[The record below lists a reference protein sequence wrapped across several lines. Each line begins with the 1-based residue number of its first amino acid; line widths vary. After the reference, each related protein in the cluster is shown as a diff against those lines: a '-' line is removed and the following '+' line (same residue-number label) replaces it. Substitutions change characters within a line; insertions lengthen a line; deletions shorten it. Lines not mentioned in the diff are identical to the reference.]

1 MLGLN
6 LPMKLEEN
14 KKDSK
19 NQSDVTDFDLDD
31 LVKKSTNLND
41 VSIFNTEKSKSPVI
55 IQKKAQKI
63 KTKRKSSIQSAP
75 VEKSN
80 EDLNLTLGE
89 ITSNEDNIRQL
100 RSRTNSQRKMV

>member
-6 LPMKLEEN
+6 LPMKLEDN

-55 IQKKAQKI
+55 IPKKAQKI
-63 KTKRKSSIQSAP
+63 KTKRKSSIQSAT

-80 EDLNLTLGE
+80 DELNLTLGE
-89 ITSNEDNIRQL
+89 ITSSEDNIRQL